1 MSSLDEDIELMVY
14 NYRKVG
20 DLLSR
25 KVTIGEVRSFMIVD
39 LALQTETEA
48 ELEKFFAIVKLMKQ
62 LREKETHA

>member
-1 MSSLDEDIELMVY
+1 MSSLDEDIELMVH

-39 LALQTETEA
+39 LASQTEA

>member
-39 LALQTETEA
+39 LALQTEA

>member
-39 LALQTETEA
+39 LASQTEA